1 VSRVWQTPRIALDT
15 AVVCTD
21 GSELATR
28 GVAAGF
34 ALLAPARRVIVVTV
48 TEPTDA
54 TLVTGTGFAGGVV
67 SPEEYE
73 ALNAARLD
81 EAKEIVASG
90 AAEIGADN
98 VETRVLVGDAGA
110 SICAF
115 AAEIGANA
123 IVMGTRGRSGIKR
136 ALLGSVSDYVVRNA
150 TCPVVI
156 TGHND

>member
-1 VSRVWQTPRIALDT
+1 MALDT
-15 AVVCTD
+15 VIVCTD
-21 GSELATR
+21 GSELASR
-28 GVAAGF
+28 GVQAGF

-54 TLVTGTGFAGGVV
+54 TLVTGTGFAGGVI
-67 SPEEYE
+67 SPEEYD

-90 AAEIGADN
+90 AAELGADTI
-98 VETRVLVGDAGA
+98 ETRVLAGYPGP
-110 SICAF
+110 SICTF
-115 AAEIGANA
+115 AAEIGASA

-156 TGHND
+156 TAHND